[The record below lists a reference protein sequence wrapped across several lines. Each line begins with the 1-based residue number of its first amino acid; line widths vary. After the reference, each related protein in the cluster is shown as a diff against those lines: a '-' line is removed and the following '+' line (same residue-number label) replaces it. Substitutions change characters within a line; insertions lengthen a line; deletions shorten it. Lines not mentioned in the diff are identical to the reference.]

1 MVAIGRIAKSVGNL
15 LFNPK
20 FQDTVTSTL
29 KASKKAMGY
38 KGMHKQIGD
47 AFVKAN
53 NATKGTSIF
62 KDMWQSVRTLPK
74 DIGSTYKASSGLWG
88 KTKGIFGQLGK
99 RMPVIGAGMMVAF
112 ELPNIFSAFKDKG
125 LIGGVTEIFKSTGRL
140 CGFMGGMAIG
150 QALIPIPIVGGIIGG
165 IAGDWLVGKV
175 TGKRHTEQ
183 KAEAEAALAQADA
196 NAMAAQQMLMQQ
208 QMMANPYAQNPFM
221 GAQTSVAQCQP
232 TMTPQQLMMMQQ
244 MLYNGGGTSPMDQDF
259 MAMTS
264 GINRLNYLG

>member
-1 MVAIGRIAKSVGNL
+1 MGNL

-20 FQDTVTSTL
+20 FQETVTTSL
-29 KASKKAMGY
+29 KASKSVMGY

-53 NATKGTSIF
+53 NATKGSSIW
-62 KDMWQSVRTLPK
+62 KDMWHSVRTLPK
-74 DIGSTYKASSGLWG
+74 DLSATYKNTSGLWG

-99 RMPVIGAGMMVAF
+99 RMPVIGAGLMVGF
-112 ELPNIFSAFKDKG
+112 ELPNIFSAFNDKG
-125 LIGGVTEIFKSTGRL
+125 LIGGIIEIFKSTGRL

-150 QALIPIPIVGGIIGG
+150 QALIPIPIVGGLIGG
-165 IAGDWLVGKV
+165 IAGDLLVGKI
-175 TGKRHTEQ
+175 TGKRHSEA
-183 KAEAEAALAQADA
+183 KAEAEQL
-196 NAMAAQQMLMQQ
+196 AMAEQQMLMQQQQ

-232 TMTPQQLMMMQQ
+232 TMTPKQLMMMQQ

-264 GINRLNYLG
+264 GMNRLNYLG